1 MRNGVR
7 ARSHLFGWC
16 LLVAGCGTREPMVVS
31 LPQITDGQRAAPHGQ
46 PEIAISLP
54 DANGTFHFSFCG
66 GGLWS
71 SAVPQIR
78 DIFVA
83 RRGLLVSPGFRASA
97 ECIWEQAGGAPLT
110 TEWQYGS
117 APAGSKTIGACA
129 PLATDRAHEI
139 TVSGVGLGSNVF
151 SVNERGVWT
160 AAGDGCT
167 KHFSDEGGANP

>member
-1 MRNGVR
+1 MRNRVR
-7 ARSHLFGWC
+7 TRPRLSGWC
-16 LLVAGCGTREPMVVS
+16 LFVAGCGGRDATVVN
-31 LPQITDGQRAAPHGQ
+31 LPQITDGQRAAPHGE

-78 DIFVA
+78 DIFIS
-83 RRGLLVSPGFRASA
+83 RRGLLVGPGFWASA

-117 APAGSKTIGACA
+117 APAGSKTIGGCA
-129 PLATDRAHEI
+129 PPATDRAHEI

-151 SVNERGVWT
+151 SVNEQGVWT

-167 KHFSDEGGANP
+167 KHSSDEGPPK